1 VIYSGSLGALSA
13 DMIAYFSGIPGVRP
27 IPEGYNP
34 ATWMLEVSTLGAEER
49 MGLDLA
55 EVYRSSDLC
64 GYAWFCHSV
73 LGFCQGEARVAKCQG
88 G

>member
-1 VIYSGSLGALSA
+1 MV
-13 DMIAYFSGIPGVRP
+13 AYFCGIPGVRL

-55 EVYRSSDLC
+55 EVYRNSDLC
-64 GYAWFCHSV
+64 RYACV
-73 LGFCQGEARVAKCQG
+73 LPYYYEVLLGWIKPDTMLG
-88 G
+88 